1 MPGNPKKFGEFRV
14 SAEVG
19 EDIVV
24 QKTLPMT
31 EKSESIPLI
40 IPIENISELPKYI
53 SIKASTTEGGLISFS
68 PIDIKVDQPIYLGC
82 LKFTTSNSDLNVID
96 SHFKCLI
103 HCKSVRTRFSLFSP
117 GACAC
122 KNETE
127 INQLFG
133 SDSSQAEDVECKS
146 LFSNSV
152 FSVYVAGKD
161 LCIKTCNVFLNSV
174 ALYKY

>member
-1 MPGNPKKFGEFRV
+1 MPGNPKKVGELRV

-82 LKFTTSNSDLNVID
+82 LKFTTSKSDLNVID

-103 HCKSVRTRFSLFSP
+103 HCKSEKKRFSLFSP

-133 SDSSQAEDVECKS
+133 SDSSQAEDVECQS

-161 LCIKTCNVFLNSV
+161 
-174 ALYKY
+174 